1 MALIHK
7 LDPQTYNSIAA
18 GEVVERPAS
27 VVKELCENA
36 LDAGADTINVAIS
49 GGGIRSIIISD
60 NGCGMDREDALNAFE
75 AHATSK
81 LNRISDLDNLVTM
94 GFRGEALASIAAV
107 SRVRLETCPQG
118 SEDGTRV
125 VIEGGELQEQVPCGT
140 SAGTRIQVENLFY
153 NTPARYKFLKKDST
167 EASRVNDVVL
177 KLAMARPDVSF
188 RFSSDGK
195 LKLHTPGNDDLMSA
209 AYSLFGSELAG
220 QLVNI
225 QPLAEE
231 LDSYVTVRGLL
242 GRPTLAR
249 RSRSLQFF
257 FVNGRSIQSALLT
270 KALDEA
276 YRSLLMKGEY
286 PFAILQLT
294 VPGHLVDVNVH
305 PQKMELRF
313 WNDSQVFS
321 AVLHAVRNTLFES
334 LATAAAVHSA
344 ATPDAP
350 LAETTAE
357 TKEPVADPP
366 ALDQTAERTARPA
379 VAAEDWQFP
388 TADQAAD
395 ARQASL
401 AWPVGEVAPLSSYQS
416 EDAASLRL
424 ANAGSAWQQPAPATD
439 QGGAIA
445 EPGVSSRALADQS
458 DVSPAAQSLFTSS
471 DRQTTL
477 HPDLQ
482 YLLQA
487 RYVGQLFDT
496 YLIFEDAGRVT
507 LIDQHAAHEK
517 ILFEKLWT
525 SRQQTVRSQ
534 PLLAPQLIKVNSGE
548 LAVLETEKPFL
559 LQLGFDYDLFGQ
571 DSISLRGL
579 PAIDGLNDGATA
591 LMAAVGEMME
601 NGANLSLE
609 ADRDRLYLNYATKAC
624 KAAVKGHDHLSE
636 PEIQALLRQL
646 LALQH
651 PYQCPHGRPVFFQ
664 FPERELEKRFR
675 RIV

>member
-36 LDAGADTINVAIS
+36 LDAGADTISVAIS
-49 GGGIRSIIISD
+49 GGGIRSILISD

-81 LNRISDLDNLVTM
+81 LSHISDLDGLATM
-94 GFRGEALASIAAV
+94 GFRGEALASVAAV
-107 SRVRLETCPQG
+107 SRVKLETCPQG

-125 VIEGGELQEQVPCGT
+125 VIEGGELQEHVPCGT
-140 SAGTRIQVENLFY
+140 SGGTRIQVEDLFY

-177 KLAMARPDVSF
+177 RLAMARPDVSF

-209 AYSLFGSELAG
+209 AYSLFGAELAG

-231 LDSYVTVRGLL
+231 RDHYVAVRGLL

-249 RSRSLQFF
+249 RSRSLQYF

-270 KALDEA
+270 KALEEA

-286 PFAILQLT
+286 PFAILLLT

-321 AVLHAVRNTLFES
+321 AVLHAVRNTLFENLAAADALS
-334 LATAAAVHSA
+334 LA
-344 ATPDAP
+344 AP
-350 LAETTAE
+350 LAPPQPEESATGSGRLQDQAAAAPTA
-357 TKEPVADPP
+357 AP
-366 ALDQTAERTARPA
+366 AARPA
-379 VAAEDWQFP
+379 APAADWQFP
-388 TADQAAD
+388 TADQAETSS
-395 ARQASL
+395 QQSL
-401 AWPVGEVAPLSSYQS
+401 AWPVGQMTPPVLPQPGETQPQPPA
-416 EDAASLRL
+416 
-424 ANAGSAWQQPAPATD
+424 AGSQDGPRLPMAKGSHLPKSATQGSLPLAEAMPAPTAQPNPAGAAT
-439 QGGAIA
+439 GT
-445 EPGVSSRALADQS
+445 P
-458 DVSPAAQSLFTSS
+458 
-471 DRQTTL
+471 L

-496 YLIFEDAGRVT
+496 YLIFEDTGRVT

-517 ILFEKLWT
+517 ILFEKLWAT
-525 SRQQTVRSQ
+525 RQQSVRSQ
-534 PLLAPQLIKVNSGE
+534 VLLTPQLLKPDPSE
-548 LAVLETEKPFL
+548 LSVLETEKPFL
-559 LQLGFDYDLFGQ
+559 QRLGFDYDLFGQ
-571 DSISLRGL
+571 DSISLRGI
-579 PAIDGLNDGATA
+579 PAIDGLTDGAGA
-591 LMAAVGEMME
+591 LLAAVDEIIA
-601 NGANLSLE
+601 NGANLELV
-609 ADRDRLYLNYATKAC
+609 ADRDRLYLNYATRAC
-624 KAAVKGHDHLSE
+624 KAAVKGHDHLAE
-636 PEIQALLRQL
+636 PEIRALLRQL
-646 LALQH
+646 LELQH